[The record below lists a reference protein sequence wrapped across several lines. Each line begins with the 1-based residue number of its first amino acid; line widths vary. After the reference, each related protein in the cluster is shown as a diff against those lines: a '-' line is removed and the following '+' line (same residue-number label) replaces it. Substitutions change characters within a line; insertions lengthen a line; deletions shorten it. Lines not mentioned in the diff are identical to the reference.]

1 MSEQMA
7 LKRGFVLE
15 ATKVEMKVDK
25 LPSDAEALERVKK
38 GDREAYQIIVVKYM
52 KRAYYICLSFVHN
65 SEDALDISQEAF
77 IRAFR
82 KINRFDT
89 KKSFFPWF
97 YRLTRNLCLDY
108 LKRSSQRA
116 EIPLEEAKIL
126 KTEKDDREIKEILWK
141 GIDSLSME
149 QKEVILLRYFQQFS
163 YQEIAEI
170 LDKPLG
176 TVMSSLYYAK
186 RHLKKNIEKYLNLE

>member
-1 MSEQMA
+1 MSEQLV

-15 ATKVEMKVDK
+15 RTEVDMKVVR
-25 LPSDAEALERVKK
+25 LPSEAEVLERVKK
-38 GDREAYQIIVVKYM
+38 GDREAYQVIVVKYM

-89 KKSFFPWF
+89 KKPFFPWF
-97 YRLTRNLCLDY
+97 YILMRNLCLDY

-126 KTEKDDREIKEILWK
+126 KTEKNDREMKEILWK
-141 GIDSLSME
+141 GIESLPTE

>member
-15 ATKVEMKVDK
+15 ATRVEMKVDK
-25 LPSDAEALERVKK
+25 LLSEAEALERVKK

-89 KKSFFPWF
+89 KKPFFPWF
-97 YRLTRNLCLDY
+97 YRLMRNLCLDY
-108 LKRSSQRA
+108 LKRSRPSIAWLRRLRA
-116 EIPLEEAKIL
+116 WGPMRL
-126 KTEKDDREIKEILWK
+126 
-141 GIDSLSME
+141 
-149 QKEVILLRYFQQFS
+149 
-163 YQEIAEI
+163 
-170 LDKPLG
+170 
-176 TVMSSLYYAK
+176 
-186 RHLKKNIEKYLNLE
+186 